1 MLATRVANNSCSH
14 SGLWPRV
21 AGGMQVYTTVAGNV
35 TNVLHL
41 MNSPENS
48 EFHFKYIRFPYFR
61 RILGN
66 NRLD

>member
-1 MLATRVANNSCSH
+1 M
-14 SGLWPRV
+14 
-21 AGGMQVYTTVAGNV
+21 YTVAGNV
-35 TNVLHL
+35 TDVLHR

-48 EFHFKYIRFPYFR
+48 EFRLKYIRFPYFR